1 VIQGSSELTRRM
13 PTLSLRLAGS
23 FLSRFDTRALA
34 GLLFQPPPRL
44 TRFEPLAPFATMDL
58 TR

>member
-1 VIQGSSELTRRM
+1 
-13 PTLSLRLAGS
+13 
-23 FLSRFDTRALA
+23 LA